1 MYRSIASRSGF
12 FVISRVRYRY
22 RFCDLS
28 GTSIWIGS
36 RFLHLREWLPTV
48 HSAVLSAQLPDA
60 VAAAESGGVVE
71 FGPVS
76 LTAEEVRVRGKA
88 APWSDIKSVTIRQ
101 GYLAIRVHRGRSFSV
116 ALNRI
121 PNDFVLLELA
131 RQLAPAVRVD

>member
-1 MYRSIASRSGF
+1 L

-76 LTAEEVRVRGKA
+76 LTAQEVRVRGKA

-101 GYLAIRVHRGRSFSV
+101 GYLNIRVHRGRSFSV

-121 PNDFVLLELA
+121 PNDFLLLELA
-131 RQLAPAVRVD
+131 RQLAPAVRVG